1 MHLLKGEYKIVD
13 EPMFDRLMQ
22 CKISLNERLDKLQE
36 LDKQILA
43 LTEDEDLESKIKQA
57 DQFTDR
63 IWQVVFRIE
72 HKIQ

>member
-1 MHLLKGEYKIVD
+1 
-13 EPMFDRLMQ
+13 MFDRLMQ